1 MNTNEISFVGN
12 IVADPELRFTPSG
25 RAKVQLTVA
34 NNQKWTDRQTGDQRE
49 RTCFARV
56 EAWGSLAEH
65 VAESLRKGDL
75 VVVVGRLDQRSWET
89 PQGEKRSMML
99 ITANE
104 ISPSLRWATCTVVKA
119 QRDQGPR
126 NWEGGNNGGATAGYN
141 DGGGYIDD
149 EEPF

>member
-12 IVADPELRFTPSG
+12 IVADPELRFSPSG

-89 PQGEKRSMML
+89 PQGEKRSMIL
-99 ITANE
+99 INATE
-104 ISPSLRWATCTVVKA
+104 ISPSLRWATCTIQKT
-119 QRDQGPR
+119 QRDQAPR
-126 NWEGGNNGGATAGYN
+126 NWGDNGNPEPTAEHNNY
-141 DGGGYIDD
+141 GYIAD